1 MSYNISGKA
10 LKELQILTKDAPSGT
25 FTREKASNLWVYIQ
39 EYCLTGANKNQTHF
53 RFESAGEVYEVDI
66 IGHSLTIY
74 KHNWKPQSFL
84 K

>member
-1 MSYNISGKA
+1 MAYNVSGRA
-10 LKELQILTKDAPSGT
+10 LKELRKLTKENPSGAST
-25 FTREKASNLWVYIQ
+25 EKEAENLWAYIQ

-74 KHNWKPQSFL
+74 KHNWKPS
-84 K
+84 